1 MDLREIADVLQVPAV
16 ILATGRKGKPKL
28 KLVKGGKDGKPSKPA

>member
-1 MDLREIADVLQVPAV
+1 MDLREIAEVLQVPAA

-28 KLVKGGKDGKPSKPA
+28 TLVKPTKKPEPEKPA